1 MNHHKNNHNTVF
13 NIISWNIQGLKT
25 RLKPTH
31 QGISNTKLNI
41 KSIKA
46 NLSKFDVICLQE
58 TWAKDDSLTFEGY
71 AVYSTIRSS
80 KSKRGQGGVSVL
92 IKNKHSNLVT
102 HINSSSPYIIWCRL
116 HKSLLRLE
124 SDIYLATVYSP
135 PHISGSMDTTFST
148 INLWQQWNKWKY
160 KFCKLLGRN
169 IKFVRW
175 WNLRKTDHSKRNPRT
190 YIETK
195 TKKASSMDSI
205 LNEMINGRYFL
216 LPSLEKIFND
226 ILNSRKFPTEWNIGL
241 IQPIYKKKSDRRSP
255 ANYRGITLTSRLGKL
270 FTSILP
276 SRLNKYM
283 EIHNILNPE
292 QFGFRPNA
300 RTTDSLFIL
309 QEQLLHKYTKQH
321 EKLYVGCWLLIVY
334 GNLEWYI
341 NYKRKE

>member
-31 QGISNTKLNI
+31 QGISNTKFNI

-71 AVYSTIRSS
+71 TVYSTIQSS

-190 YIETK
+190 YIETEDK
-195 TKKASSMDSI
+195 ESNQHGFYSKWNDQTWSIFFASLI
-205 LNEMINGRYFL
+205 
-216 LPSLEKIFND
+216 
-226 ILNSRKFPTEWNIGL
+226 RK
-241 IQPIYKKKSDRRSP
+241 
-255 ANYRGITLTSRLGKL
+255 
-270 FTSILP
+270 
-276 SRLNKYM
+276 
-283 EIHNILNPE
+283 
-292 QFGFRPNA
+292 
-300 RTTDSLFIL
+300 
-309 QEQLLHKYTKQH
+309 
-321 EKLYVGCWLLIVY
+321 
-334 GNLEWYI
+334 NL
-341 NYKRKE
+341 